1 MSENARIKL
10 LVVDSHPVVRAGI
23 EFFIRDTSD
32 IAIVG
37 EAANGQDALKMVRQ
51 IDVTMILIEIAL
63 NDRNGIDTLKQIKR
77 EFPAISLIVF
87 SSHREDQYAIRALKA
102 GASGFLS
109 KHATGHELLSAIKQ
123 VASGLKFISPELAQE
138 MANNLNNEHPNEPH
152 KILSDREYQTMI
164 MIASGKSVSD
174 IAKELSLSVKTI
186 SEYRSRILLKMKLR
200 HNAELT
206 HYAIKNELVEWSTSS
221 GSQAAIA

>member
-10 LVVDSHPVVRAGI
+10 LVVDNHPVVRAGI
-23 EFFIRDTSD
+23 EFFIRDSNE
-32 IAIVG
+32 IVIVG
-37 EAANGQDALKMVRQ
+37 EAANGQEALRMARQ

-63 NDRNGIDTLKQIKR
+63 NDRNGIDILKQIKR

-109 KHATGHELLSAIKQ
+109 KHAKGHELLTAIKQ

-138 MANNLNNEHPNEPH
+138 MANNLNNEHANEPH
-152 KILSDREYQTMI
+152 KLLSDREYQTMI
-164 MIASGKSVSD
+164 MIASGNSVSD

-206 HYAIKNELVEWSTSS
+206 HYAIKNELVE
-221 GSQAAIA
+221 

>member
-23 EFFIRDTSD
+23 EFFIRDNNE

-37 EAANGQDALKMVRQ
+37 EAANGQDALKMARQ

-63 NDRNGIDTLKQIKR
+63 NDRNGIDILKQIKR
-77 EFPAISLIVF
+77 EFPGISLIVF

-109 KHATGHELLSAIKQ
+109 KHATGHELRSAIKQ

-206 HYAIKNELVEWSTSS
+206 HYAIKNELVE
-221 GSQAAIA
+221 